1 MRDKTTIENKIPTRS
16 KDTKR
21 KILLEVNQVKR
32 KVKKQGITTPIRDT
46 N

>member
-21 KILLEVNQVKR
+21 KILLEINQVKEMSR
-32 KVKKQGITTPIRDT
+32 NKVSKLP
-46 N
+46 